1 MTPVPEPTDHAD
13 EVDRDAVHRRD
24 VLARLGSG
32 ATGMAAAG
40 LLLGGSGGALV
51 TGLWAT
57 AARADTALDLQIL
70 QTASSV
76 ERLAID
82 IYDAL
87 LAPGAVARS
96 VLEGATP
103 PAARDALVGFLTT
116 TRGQHADHLRAF
128 QAQTTALGGTVQDA
142 PNPRF
147 RQAMTQ
153 QLPGLVDLQK
163 LLDFGAALEKLA
175 TDTYLSDL
183 AQLQDRRTKEILASV
198 MAVEAQHLG
207 AFRALGALVASPQL
221 IVVPFPQAGIAKLPG
236 TVCSLAFPDALHRV
250 AGADGVAEPSSGA
263 VG

>member
-13 EVDRDAVHRRD
+13 EADRDAVHRRD

-32 ATGMAAAG
+32 ATGMAVAG
-40 LLLGGSGGALV
+40 LVLGGGGGALL

-57 AARADTALDLQIL
+57 AARADTALDVQIL

-76 ERLAID
+76 ERLALD
-82 IYDAL
+82 LYDAL

-96 VLEGATP
+96 VLDAATP
-103 PAARDALVGFLTT
+103 PAAHDALVAFLTT

-128 QAQTTALGGTVQDA
+128 QARTTALGGTVQDA

-147 RQAMTQ
+147 RPALTQ
-153 QLPGLVDLQK
+153 QLPGLVDLRTVV
-163 LLDFGAALEKLA
+163 DFGATLEKLA

-183 AQLQDRRTKEILASV
+183 GRLQDGRTKEILASV
-198 MAVEAQHLG
+198 MAVEAQHLA
-207 AFRALGALVASPQL
+207 AFRALGALVASPEL
-221 IVVPFPQAGIAKLPG
+221 VALPFPRAGIARLPG
-236 TVCSLAFPDALHRV
+236 TVCSLAFPDALHRP
-250 AGADGVAEPSSGA
+250 AGVDGVAEPSSGA